1 MSFDWMSFATGFL
14 ETTGEIY
21 DTRQEEAK
29 QFEEEQR
36 AAAQRNAQLIARRRA
51 IADQVT
57 GYANYLQRNGVSN
70 AQLQAVISTGPEAI
84 QALTTRVQAA
94 VQANGGRPLGA
105 ADIDAIIGMPE
116 GFTPI
121 DMTTQ
126 EFIDQTYGLALPPTV
141 EEERQFSWIDR
152 LGGRDQM
159 SRARSRLRATPFAEG
174 MTIEQIN
181 QAAMQGD
188 YASLIPGTFVSITG
202 AGSTYDADADAQFVS
217 LIERAIAR
225 VSETPRWRETLGMA
239 DPAEKAEAQRQI
251 LIDALDPTIRLNVSQ
266 FRDGFITAREDY
278 LRDLLGEDYVNALIE
293 GETSVPTREES
304 RTSETPAPAT
314 PTETQTEEAIPT
326 GTDVA
331 GDVTPSTTTTTD
343 PILRGD
349 RTPAGTEDGI
359 VTTTLP
365 PLGTGEQP
373 EVSTEAPSM
382 VTPTTTP
389 PPVAPRA
396 EEVQIPAEANQL
408 PEPPADATVNVEGSG
423 VYTYAQWQGMTREQ
437 RVAAGLPTSQ
447 IGAQF
452 YFNRFSAGI
461 GGMPSIDTLVGPAG
475 EGDPEQRQLYEQLS
489 AEGVDDTSI
498 ALLGSHGSDM
508 IEYLLSKG
516 ASTEEEM
523 FTALNE
529 WGQENNI
536 IMPFDK
542 SALIYALKPHV
553 QQ

>member
-21 DTRQEEAK
+21 DTRKEEAK
-29 QFEEEQR
+29 QFEEAQR
-36 AAAQRNAQLIARRRA
+36 EAAQRNAQLISRRRA

-70 AQLQAVISTGPEAI
+70 AQLQAVISSGPDAI
-84 QALTTRVQAA
+84 QTLTTRVQAA
-94 VQANGGRPLGA
+94 GQANGGRPIGP
-105 ADIDAIIGMPE
+105 ADVDAIISMPE
-116 GFTPI
+116 NFTPL

-126 EFIDQTYGLALPPTV
+126 EFIDQTYGLSTPTIAT
-141 EEERQFSWIDR
+141 EDREYSWIDR

-159 SRARSRLRATPFAEG
+159 ARARERLGRTPFAEG
-174 MTIEQIN
+174 MTIEEIN
-181 QAAMQGD
+181 AAAMQGD
-188 YASLIPGTFVSITG
+188 YASLIPGTFASI
-202 AGSTYDADADAQFVS
+202 AQSASTYDADADAQFVS
-217 LIERAIAR
+217 LIERSIAR
-225 VSETPRWRETLGMA
+225 VSETPRWRETLGMS
-239 DPAEKAEAQRQI
+239 DPAEKEAAQRQI
-251 LIDALDPTIRLNVSQ
+251 LIDALDPTIRLNVTQ
-266 FRDGFITAREDY
+266 FRDGFITARESY
-278 LRDLLGEDYVNALIE
+278 LRDLLGDDYVDAIVDE
-293 GETSVPTREES
+293 ETSVPT
-304 RTSETPAPAT
+304 TTTTPAPESAGPAT
-314 PTETQTEEAIPT
+314 PTQTEEAIPT
-326 GTDVA
+326 GSDV
-331 GDVTPSTTTTTD
+331 VTPSSTTTVD
-343 PILRGD
+343 PTLRGD

-365 PLGTGEQP
+365 PLGAGEQP
-373 EVSTEAPSM
+373 VVSTEAPTM
-382 VTPTTTP
+382 TTPTTAP

-396 EEVQIPAEANQL
+396 EDVQIPADANQL

-423 VYTYAQWQGMTREQ
+423 VYTYAQWQGMTREE
-437 RVAAGLPTSQ
+437 RVSAGLPTSQ
-447 IGAQF
+447 LGAQF
-452 YFNRFSAGI
+452 YFNRFAAGI

-475 EGDPEQRQLYEQLS
+475 EGDPEQRQIYEQLS

-508 IEYLLSKG
+508 IEYLLAKG

-523 FTALNE
+523 FMALNE

-536 IMPFDK
+536 VMPFDK